1 MKMYYEHTVAQ
12 SLLGII
18 FWPLQATSS
27 SSIGFK
33 MVDVVGRGVSV
44 VHSGILVGSV
54 GLVGFGLFSPVEA
67 GVLGGLSHSG

>member
-1 MKMYYEHTVAQ
+1 MYHEHTVAQ

-18 FWPLQATSS
+18 FWPLQATSLS
-27 SSIGFK
+27 STGFK
-33 MVDVVGRGVSV
+33 VGSNVRHGVSV

-54 GLVGFGLFSPVEA
+54 GLVGFGLFSLEA